1 VGVPVALGGWTVS
14 LAAPTLAVGEGGGA
28 TEGFGPG
35 SVERDAIELDCDA
48 VTDADFD
55 TSIGGSVDAAV
66 RGGAG
71 VALGG
76 RADGPTEVGADRTA
90 DGGAKAVT
98 GADWDATVDAR
109 PDDGSGGRTNT
120 P

>member
-1 VGVPVALGGWTVS
+1 MGVPVALGGWTVS
-14 LAAPTLAVGEGGGA
+14 LAAATFAAGEGDGA

-35 SVERDAIELDCDA
+35 SAEREATELDCDA
-48 VTDADFD
+48 VTDADFV

-76 RADGPTEVGADRTA
+76 RADGPTEVGAERIA
-90 DGGAKAVT
+90 DGG
-98 GADWDATVDAR
+98 R
-109 PDDGSGGRTNT
+109 
-120 P
+120 